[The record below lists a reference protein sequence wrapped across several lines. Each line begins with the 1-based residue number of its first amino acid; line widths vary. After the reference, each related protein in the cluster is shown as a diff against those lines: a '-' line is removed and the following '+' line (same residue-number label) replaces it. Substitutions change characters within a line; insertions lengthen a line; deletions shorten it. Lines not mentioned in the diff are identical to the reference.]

1 MKRNPA
7 QRRYIRRFI
16 PMMLGYVVLLFAAN
30 SLMEAWHPDGALLAV
45 LAVLPALPLIGVI
58 VVMGLYLIEEKD
70 EFLRQRLVIAML
82 GGLGGLLAVATI
94 WGFLQLFHVVVPAPL
109 FLAFPTWC
117 ALFGLTTGV
126 LSLLDRRGRGT

>member
-7 QRRYIRRFI
+7 QRHYIRRFI
-16 PMMLGYVVLLFAAN
+16 PMMLGYVALLFAAN
-30 SLMEAWHPDGALLAV
+30 SLMEAWHPHGPV

-58 VVMGLYLIEEKD
+58 VVMGLYLIEEKG